1 MQKNE
6 TNKEFQQGKKM
17 NLQII
22 KKIRKSSWPKCI
34 KL

>member
-22 KKIRKSSWPKCI
+22 KKICKSYDRSV
-34 KL
+34 